1 MFEDDIFEEE
11 FFPTCDIYVAEN
23 SDESDFDEDD
33 IKMMEE
39 LERVST
45 MLLILITFQNHEI
58 ILESA
63 ISILYMNH

>member
-39 LERVST
+39 LERVTT
-45 MLLILITFQNHEI
+45 MLLILITFQI
-58 ILESA
+58 MKSF
-63 ISILYMNH
+63 